1 MYKSN
6 MHETMTKKEWLKMYE
21 LVNAAQEVYNTLGR
35 GMQEPIYQE
44 AMAIELSQRGIPFER
59 EVELCTWYKGVKLNK
74 KYVADFMSEDVII
87 EFKSVT
93 EITSDHRAQLFN
105 YMRITDIKKGILV
118 NYGEN
123 SFHSERYVYDPTDD
137 RYQLITKTNLHLY
150 VED

>member
-74 KYVADFMSEDVII
+74 
-87 EFKSVT
+87 
-93 EITSDHRAQLFN
+93 TS
-105 YMRITDIKKGILV
+105 
-118 NYGEN
+118 
-123 SFHSERYVYDPTDD
+123 
-137 RYQLITKTNLHLY
+137 
-150 VED
+150 